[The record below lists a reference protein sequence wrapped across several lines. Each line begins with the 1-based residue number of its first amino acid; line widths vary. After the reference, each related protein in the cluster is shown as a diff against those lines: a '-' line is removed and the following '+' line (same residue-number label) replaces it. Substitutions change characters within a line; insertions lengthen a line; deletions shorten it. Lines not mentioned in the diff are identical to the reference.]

1 MTPLPAGSDQACF
14 NGPLF
19 QSLATCYLFPRV
31 ARGEDYCLLSVSKR
45 PQSLILQGPAN
56 VNEEIPVRK
65 FWRVLGA
72 QGFQRS
78 AGPGC
83 EC

>member
-14 NGPLF
+14 DGPLF
-19 QSLATCYLFPRV
+19 QSLATCYLLPSV

-56 VNEEIPVRK
+56 VTRRYLFENFGE
-65 FWRVLGA
+65 F
-72 QGFQRS
+72 
-78 AGPGC
+78 
-83 EC
+83 